1 MNRATIASLKQ
12 INFQSTKSPLI
23 IKLPPTVIYHHLL
36 EVYSCEYDIYQ
47 YQLGVCLN
55 IHDFFTKNHLFEH
68 CVDHLKKQF
77 SAQERRFSEHL
88 LARLVFF
95 DLQKME
101 FNKKHQWCSL
111 PNLTSTTLKIP
122 NQTLI
127 FPTNCLW
134 KYIPVTIHQRN
145 PQISVSE
152 KLWFCVLF
160 SQNSMVV
167 MALFQGPT
175 TTTAPLQQL
184 ALTGCWKTAPLHGCG
199 EPRTIWVRDL

>member
-1 MNRATIASLKQ
+1 MNI
-12 INFQSTKSPLI
+12 
-23 IKLPPTVIYHHLL
+23 
-36 EVYSCEYDIYQ
+36 IYQ
-47 YQLGVCLN
+47 YQLGACLN

-134 KYIPVTIHQRN
+134 KYIPFTIHQRN

-175 TTTAPLQQL
+175 TTAPLQQL
-184 ALTGCWKTAPLHGCG
+184 ALTTPTTGSDRLLKNGST
-199 EPRTIWVRDL
+199 PRLWWAKDNLS